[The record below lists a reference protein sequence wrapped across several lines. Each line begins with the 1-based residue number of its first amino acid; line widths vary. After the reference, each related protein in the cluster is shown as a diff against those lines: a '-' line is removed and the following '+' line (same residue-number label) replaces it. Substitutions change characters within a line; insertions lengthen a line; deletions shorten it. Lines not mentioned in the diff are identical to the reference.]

1 MTGRDQVRTGSPPYT
16 GRSPELYYIKERD
29 IIESI
34 SSIVNMAQK
43 AMQSGFSLS
52 RAVGKL
58 KGAISSNV
66 SEDTSPKEEEEDEFS
81 STDKDG
87 VDGDMSSHFDEA
99 FWVGFIFS
107 GVHW

>member
-1 MTGRDQVRTGSPPYT
+1 
-16 GRSPELYYIKERD
+16 
-29 IIESI
+29 
-34 SSIVNMAQK
+34 MAQK

-66 SEDTSPKEEEEDEFS
+66 SEDISSKEEEDDEFS
-81 STDKDG
+81 SNDKDG
-87 VDGDMSSHFDEA
+87 VDGDMSKHFDEA
-99 FWVGFIFS
+99 FWVGFVGS